1 MNVIIIDLSLFVICN
16 CFCVYRITVQRSL
29 EDAEEIER
37 ERRRRARASTS
48 TEACQAATQT
58 LDNQL
63 VSKT

>member
-1 MNVIIIDLSLFVICN
+1 VYLLLFICHYLFHW
-16 CFCVYRITVQRSL
+16 FCVYRITVQRSL

-48 TEACQAATQT
+48 TEAS